1 MPLTRRRRRLRRPPP
16 TLAAC
21 ETGGVTAKTYTAID
35 KALNDDAPF
44 AMPHGYH
51 GTILHV
57 DLAHEH
63 SWVEHPDE
71 TFYRT
76 YMGGSNF
83 GLYYVL
89 RHTPPG
95 ADPLG
100 PENVLAMMTSPL
112 TGLPFSGQSR
122 ASVNAKSPLTG
133 GIGDSQAGGFFP
145 VELKA
150 TGFDGLVVY
159 GKAARP
165 LYLWLHDGKAELR
178 EAGHLWGKGTADT
191 EAMIRAELGDEQIE
205 VACIGPAGE
214 NLVRFAAIINM
225 ANRAW
230 GRTGMGAVMGSKN
243 LKAIAVRGRQ
253 RPKAADAK
261 TIKRIAGLGAK
272 AMAEDVNA
280 DIWFTGVLGTASVVL
295 PQNTVGGLPTRNYI
309 CGEFEGA
316 DAISGE
322 RMSETI
328 LKDRD
333 TCYACVVRCKRV
345 VELEDERGFRVE
357 AKQGGPEYETLS
369 TFGSYCGVDDLNAIA
384 LANAYCNDLGLDT
397 ISCGATVAWAM
408 DCFEAG
414 LLPPEQTEGLDL
426 RFGNGMAM
434 AEAVKR
440 LAYRQGRLGDL
451 LAEGSARA
459 AGRLGPEAEARVV
472 AVKGSELPAHMPQV
486 KRSLALIY
494 AVHPFG
500 ADHQSSEHDPYYEPG
515 AAPLYLNRLAA
526 IGLTAPVLS
535 DDLGDE
541 KVRFALT
548 TQYVYSLLDVLCLC
562 QFDWGPSWQLYGSEL
577 IPELVQAATGWDVT
591 LDEMITVGKRRLNM
605 LRAFNARDG
614 FTRADDR
621 LPPRL
626 FEPLVG
632 GLTGGMVLSQ
642 PELERAIDS
651 YYAMAGWDVASG
663 SPAVHTLR
671 GLGLEWIESFAA
683 KSG

>member
-1 MPLTRRRRRLRRPPP
+1 MP
-16 TLAAC
+16 
-21 ETGGVTAKTYTAID
+21 
-35 KALNDDAPF
+35 N
-44 AMPHGYH
+44 GYH
-51 GTILHV
+51 GRILHI
-57 DLAHEH
+57 DLTTERL
-63 SWVEHPDE
+63 WVEEPDE
-71 TFYRT
+71 AFYRF

-89 RHTPPG
+89 RHMPPG

-100 PENVLAMMTSPL
+100 PDNVLTMMVSPL

-122 ASVNAKSPLTG
+122 ATVNAKSPLTG
-133 GIGDSQAGGFFP
+133 AIGDSQAGGFFP

-150 TGFDGLVVY
+150 AGFDGLVVY
-159 GKAARP
+159 GRAERP
-165 LYLWLHDGKAELR
+165 VYLWLSEGKAELR
-178 EAGHLWGKGTADT
+178 DAAHLWGKGTAGT
-191 EAMIRAELGDEQIE
+191 EAMIRAELGDEKIE

-214 NLVRFAAIINM
+214 HLVRFAAIINM

-253 RPKAADAK
+253 RPQAFDAK
-261 TIKRIAGLGAK
+261 TIKRIAGMGAK

-295 PQNTVGGLPTRNYI
+295 PQNTVGGLPTRNYTS
-309 CGEFEGA
+309 GEFGGA
-316 DAISGE
+316 EAISGE

-345 VELEDERGFRVE
+345 VELEDQRGFRVG

-397 ISCGATVAWAM
+397 ISCGATLAWAM

-414 LLPPEQTEGLDL
+414 LLTPDMTDGLDL
-426 RFGNGMAM
+426 HFGNGLAM

-440 LAYRQGRLGDL
+440 LAYREGRLGQL

-459 AGRLGPEAEARVV
+459 AQQLGPQAEDRVV

-515 AAPLYLNRLAA
+515 AAPLYRDRLAA
-526 IGLTAPVLS
+526 LGLTNPVLS
-535 DDLGDE
+535 DDLGDD
-541 KVRFALT
+541 KVRFALV

-577 IPELVQAATGWDVT
+577 LPELVQAATGWDVT
-591 LDEMITVGKRRLNM
+591 LDELMMVGARRLNLM
-605 LRAFNARDG
+605 RAFNTREG

-626 FEPLVG
+626 YEPLLG
-632 GLTGGMVLSQ
+632 GLTGGLVLSKA
-642 PELERAIDS
+642 ELERALDS
-651 YYAMAGWDVASG
+651 YYAMAGWDIATG
-663 SPAVHTLR
+663 HPTPQRLQEL
-671 GLGLEWIESFAA
+671 GLGWTGDAPIR
-683 KSG
+683 GGVR

>member
-1 MPLTRRRRRLRRPPP
+1 MP
-16 TLAAC
+16 
-21 ETGGVTAKTYTAID
+21 
-35 KALNDDAPF
+35 N
-44 AMPHGYH
+44 GYH
-51 GTILHV
+51 GAILHV
-57 DLAHEH
+57 DLTHERV
-63 SWVEHPDE
+63 WVEHPDE

-459 AGRLGPEAEARVV
+459 AGRLGLEAEARVV

-526 IGLTAPVLS
+526 IGLTTPVLS

>member
-1 MPLTRRRRRLRRPPP
+1 MGRGRQPN
-16 TLAAC
+16 
-21 ETGGVTAKTYTAID
+21 INQ
-35 KALNDDAPF
+35 ALNDDI
-44 AMPHGYH
+44 AMPNGYH
-51 GTILHV
+51 GAILHV
-57 DLAHEH
+57 DLTQERV
-63 SWVEHPDE
+63 WVEHPDE
-71 TFYRT
+71 AFYRT

-100 PENVLAMMTSPL
+100 PDNVLAMMTSPL

-122 ASVNAKSPLTG
+122 AAVNAKSPLTG
-133 GIGDSQAGGFFP
+133 AIGDSQAGGFFP

-159 GKAARP
+159 GKANRP
-165 LYLWLHDGKAELR
+165 VYLWLHDGKAEIR
-178 EAGHLWGKGTADT
+178 DAGGLWGRGTAET
-191 EAMIRAELGDEQIE
+191 EALIRAELGDDKIE

-253 RPKAADAK
+253 RAKAADAK

-295 PQNTVGGLPTRNYI
+295 PQNTVGGLPTRNYT
-309 CGEFEGA
+309 CGEFAGA

-328 LKDRD
+328 LADRD

-345 VELEDERGFRVE
+345 VEVEDERGFRVE
-357 AKQGGPEYETLS
+357 KKQGGPEYETLS

-408 DCFEAG
+408 ECFEAG
-414 LLPPEQTEGLDL
+414 LLSPELSDGLDL
-426 RFGNGMAM
+426 CFGNGLAM
-434 AEAVKR
+434 AEAVRR
-440 LAYRQGRLGDL
+440 LAHRQGRLGDL

-459 AGRLGPEAEARVV
+459 ARRLGPEAEARVV

-515 AAPLYLNRLAA
+515 ATPLYLDRLAA
-526 IGLTAPVLS
+526 VGLTNPVLS

-548 TQYVYSLLDVLCLC
+548 TQTIYSLLDVLCLC

-591 LDEMITVGKRRLNM
+591 LDEIITVGARRLNM
-605 LRAFNARDG
+605 LAAFNAREG
-614 FTRADDR
+614 FTRADDK

-632 GLTGGMVLSQ
+632 GLTGGLVIDKA
-642 PELERAIDS
+642 ELERAMDS

-663 SPAVHTLR
+663 RPKPERLQEL
-671 GLGLEWIESFAA
+671 GLGWTEAPAIA
-683 KSG
+683 